1 VGLFR
6 EVCNG
11 EKTRNCWPSVGLHKK
26 ASKAR
31 VGTNA
36 DEAAVG
42 EQIQRLKQLEII
54 SLFGKIDFHP
64 NYDYKFERRR
74 KRTGN

>member
-1 VGLFR
+1 VQWRKDEKLLA
-6 EVCNG
+6 VCRATQKG
-11 EKTRNCWPSVGLHKK
+11 IKK
-26 ASKAR
+26 HALEQ
-31 VGTNA
+31 NA